1 MWFGA
6 LPVEQAEGK
15 VLAHNVA
22 GMDGRRLF
30 RKGRTL
36 TAEDVAALK
45 AAGRA
50 NVYVAQLG
58 PADIDEDS
66 AARQL
71 AKAVAGAGLRLSG
84 PASGRVNLLATG
96 PGVLRVA
103 VDRLAGINACEGL
116 TLATLPNH
124 SPVRARQITA
134 TVKVIP
140 FAVPDA
146 ELAGA
151 LQAAGAGD
159 TLRVDPLPA
168 GLVTLILSGSPAIR
182 EKLLDDCTPLIE
194 RINALGSAVTQVEFI
209 PLDSEQDETRLT
221 QVLGQISGQHLI
233 VLAGET
239 AIMDRHD
246 IVPRALERAGG
257 VVEAVGAPVDPGNLL
272 MLGYLGP
279 IPVLGAPG
287 CARSRKLNI
296 IDWVLPRLLAGDRLT
311 RRDIILLGHGGLL
324 EDAPERPLPR
334 SKIG

>member
-22 GMDGRRLF
+22 GADGRRLF

-50 NVYVAQLG
+50 TVYVAQLG

-71 AKAVAGAGLRLSG
+71 ARAVAGDGLRLSG
-84 PASGRVNLLATG
+84 PASGRVNLLATA

-103 VDRLAGINACEGL
+103 VDRLASINACEGL

-140 FAVPDA
+140 FAVPDT
-146 ELAGA
+146 ELATA
-151 LQAAGAGD
+151 LQAAGAGA

-182 EKLLDDCTPLIE
+182 EKLLDDFTPLIE
-194 RINALGSAVTQVEFI
+194 RINTLGSAVTQVEFI
-209 PLDSEQDETRLT
+209 PLDSEQDETRLA
-221 QVLGQISGQHLI
+221 QVLGQITGQHLI

-311 RRDIILLGHGGLL
+311 RQDINLLGHGGLL

-334 SKIG
+334 SRIG